1 MSNAAQEAG
10 LMQAARLFGVLA
22 EPARLKILQ
31 LLRDG
36 DMCGRELAR
45 GLNLTPATTC
55 HHLEKLKLAK
65 LLSERRSGRHIY
77 YSLSD
82 AGLARAVG
90 QSLATLDME
99 GRAAEIGP
107 LRKTEPK
114 PRPKRRNTTGKRR

>member
-1 MSNAAQEAG
+1 MSNATEEAG

-45 GLNLTPATTC
+45 GLNLTPATTS
-55 HHLEKLKLAK
+55 HHLEKLKLAE
-65 LLSERRSGRHIY
+65 LLSERRSGRHVY
-77 YSLSD
+77 YSVSD

-90 QSLATLDME
+90 QSLATLEMGD
-99 GRAAEIGP
+99 RAAETGP

-114 PRPKRRNTTGKRR
+114 PKRRNTTGKRR